1 MFVIGIQ
8 NRASDGGIICY
19 ANLII
24 NCIAEHMFIQINSR
38 LIHTHIYME
47 YLRSYPLIIRNA
59 KIKTTGCRAMQF
71 TFDLSWIVWK
81 TCLVY

>member
-38 LIHTHIYME
+38 LMHTYIWNI
-47 YLRSYPLIIRNA
+47 SDPIR
-59 KIKTTGCRAMQF
+59 
-71 TFDLSWIVWK
+71 
-81 TCLVY
+81 

>member
-38 LIHTHIYME
+38 LIHIYIWNI
-47 YLRSYPLIIRNA
+47 SDPIR
-59 KIKTTGCRAMQF
+59 
-71 TFDLSWIVWK
+71 LSSEMLKSRPQDAGPCSSLSI
-81 TCLVY
+81 YRG